1 MKIGIFGD
9 SFGDDSNLWPDPY
22 SGVGP
27 SWIDYLRNQNI
38 EIDNYSCGGA
48 SLFYSYQ
55 RFISTYKEYD
65 KVIFLVTGPGRI
77 SVPESDQR
85 EEFFNLTSVEK
96 HLENCVDFKRK
107 IKLNAIL
114 NYFIHVKNDTFD
126 NLVHKLL
133 IEDILKKHGDMLAIP
148 CFAHSGIDNQIP
160 LIAIPRFEA
169 DFWNMEEVMPW
180 SDTEYDARKGHMC
193 EENNLMLGQEI
204 YNWVKTGNYNLSRE
218 NFKTPTKE
226 FTHYF
231 RTDFR
236 ILRRNQT

>member
-9 SFGDDSNLWPDPY
+9 SFGDDYNMWPDPY
-22 SGVGP
+22 SGVGH
-27 SWIDYLRNQNI
+27 SWVDYLRSHNL

-55 RFISTYKEYD
+55 KFISTYQEYD
-65 KVIFLVTGPGRI
+65 KIIFLVTSSGRI
-77 SVPESDQR
+77 SVPLGNTT
-85 EEFFNLTSVEK
+85 EEFNVSALHHK
-96 HLENCVDFKRK
+96 LRNCADAKRK
-107 IKLNAIL
+107 IQLTAIRD
-114 NYFIHVKNDTFD
+114 YFMYVKNDIFD

-133 IEDILKKHGDMLAIP
+133 LEDISKKHNSMLMIP
-148 CFAHSGIDNQIP
+148 CFANSGIDNQIP
-160 LIAIPRFEA
+160 LVAIPRFEA

-180 SDTEYDARKGHMC
+180 SDTEYDARKCHMG

-204 YNWVKTGNYNLSRE
+204 HNWVRTENYNLNQE

-231 RTDFR
+231 RTDPI
-236 ILRRNQT
+236 ILRSRQK